1 MQQQKRILFITST
14 RLGDAVLTTGILNAL
29 LTRHPDALFTIACG
43 KPPADLF
50 RPFPQLERL
59 IIIEKKPYSRHWW
72 DLWRAVVGIKW
83 HTVVD
88 LRSSTIAY
96 MLHAKHR
103 FVFKVHREE
112 IHKVQQFGA
121 LLRLSHPPAPTL
133 WLKEEHR
140 ITASTLIPDEP
151 VIALGATAN
160 WAGKQW
166 LWERFL
172 GLMLKLTASDGLLP
186 NAKIALF
193 AAPNERDSIIPLIEG
208 IPEAQCIDLIGKVN
222 LPTLAACVERC
233 TLYIGNDS
241 GLMHLAAAIGTP
253 TLGLFGPSKTSLYA
267 PWGTHTAFVRTPE
280 SLEELTNFAG
290 YDHKTV
296 GTLMNTLS
304 VEAVAEAA
312 ATLYKEYYEQ

>member
-29 LTRHPDALFTIACG
+29 LTRHPDALFTIACA

-151 VIALGATAN
+151 VIALGATA
-160 WAGKQW
+160 
-166 LWERFL
+166 
-172 GLMLKLTASDGLLP
+172 TPLP
-186 NAKIALF
+186 A
-193 AAPNERDSIIPLIEG
+193 
-208 IPEAQCIDLIGKVN
+208 
-222 LPTLAACVERC
+222 
-233 TLYIGNDS
+233 
-241 GLMHLAAAIGTP
+241 
-253 TLGLFGPSKTSLYA
+253 
-267 PWGTHTAFVRTPE
+267 HTETK
-280 SLEELTNFAG
+280 
-290 YDHKTV
+290 D
-296 GTLMNTLS
+296 
-304 VEAVAEAA
+304 
-312 ATLYKEYYEQ
+312 